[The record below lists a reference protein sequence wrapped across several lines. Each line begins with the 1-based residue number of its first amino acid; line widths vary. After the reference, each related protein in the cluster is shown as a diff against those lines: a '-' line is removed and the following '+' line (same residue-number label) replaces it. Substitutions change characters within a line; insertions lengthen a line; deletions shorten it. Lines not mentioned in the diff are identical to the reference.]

1 MGSSELVLAALKF
14 NERINKQDLEGLAE
28 LMTNDH
34 TFIDNFGEVTRGK
47 EVMKEAWKDFFR
59 KYPDYRNMFTCVTI
73 QNNVVV
79 MLAIPHAHTNHLM
92 VQAFGLLRCVVNL
105 FLNGECI
112 GLVKG
117 ENENRQ
123 QVWLS

>member
-73 QNNVVV
+73 QNNIVV
-79 MLAIPHAHTNHLM
+79 MVGYSTCSYKPLDGPSIWTAK
-92 VQAFGLLRCVVNL
+92 VR
-105 FLNGECI
+105 GE
-112 GLVKG
+112 LVS
-117 ENENRQ
+117 EWR
-123 QVWLS
+123 VYWLGQR